1 MISESKYD
9 FDLDLNNTNSLS
21 LMIGQIR
28 RGSTVLE
35 FGPAN
40 GRMTRYLKEALD
52 CSVYLVE
59 IDEEAGK
66 QAAQYGEDIVIDD
79 AETYSWYERY
89 ENIRFDYITFADVL
103 EHLRDPEKLLKKA
116 KSLLKQN
123 GSILLS
129 VPNLAHN
136 SVAISLLNNEFEYT
150 NTGLLDNTHIHFFT
164 KNSLDHTM
172 ERCGLIVAKRFATY
186 APAGTT
192 EIPVTN
198 TSVAGIDESY
208 WKSRPLGE
216 VYQYVYEAKKGFE
229 FVTETENYLH
239 AGTYPYYFQLFFDYG
254 EGFSE
259 ENNKT
264 VQIKVHDGIQKI
276 EFDIPN
282 EVKAVRV
289 DPLNGACMM
298 ELKTICQVEKNEKKQ
313 LKLQYTNACY
323 QDEDKY
329 IFTTEDPNM
338 IFVTEE
344 GEFGHIRL
352 EFRFVT
358 IDAIKVKAIAEYF
371 ESVRRELVDYR
382 KKMEEEK
389 ERFLREVYEPCKQEN
404 EQIKRQLYEMKAD
417 TNRTRQ
423 QLQESHIQIGE
434 YAQTVDILT
443 GSTSWRMTSP
453 IRKIGDLLKRI

>member
-186 APAGTT
+186 APAG
-192 EIPVTN
+192 
-198 TSVAGIDESY
+198 DR
-208 WKSRPLGE
+208 KSTR
-216 VYQYVYEAKKGFE
+216 
-229 FVTETENYLH
+229 
-239 AGTYPYYFQLFFDYG
+239 
-254 EGFSE
+254 
-259 ENNKT
+259 
-264 VQIKVHDGIQKI
+264 
-276 EFDIPN
+276 
-282 EVKAVRV
+282 
-289 DPLNGACMM
+289 LN
-298 ELKTICQVEKNEKKQ
+298 
-313 LKLQYTNACY
+313 
-323 QDEDKY
+323 
-329 IFTTEDPNM
+329 
-338 IFVTEE
+338 
-344 GEFGHIRL
+344 
-352 EFRFVT
+352 
-358 IDAIKVKAIAEYF
+358 
-371 ESVRRELVDYR
+371 S
-382 KKMEEEK
+382 
-389 ERFLREVYEPCKQEN
+389 
-404 EQIKRQLYEMKAD
+404 
-417 TNRTRQ
+417 
-423 QLQESHIQIGE
+423 SHIH
-434 YAQTVDILT
+434 
-443 GSTSWRMTSP
+443 
-453 IRKIGDLLKRI
+453 